1 MGTPNDVVDDAIEL
15 LEAEAKSAEFARKR
29 EG

>member
-15 LEAEAKSAEFARKR
+15 LEAEAKSAELARKR